1 MRKVMLFIVLFC
13 MVACMDSSV
22 QALTTTQTLNG
33 STNPEW
39 FIPDGTD
46 PYPGDY
52 DFGRILPGVG
62 GTNLY
67 YRAKNE
73 DWGWKHTVTFKNDI
87 GPIKILGATLKIEAW
102 DVDAKGG
109 NGSWLPNEIDVV
121 KVGTS
126 TTGSGGVV
134 LGNLVDG
141 PSAWKT
147 TTFTLDAAA
156 LAKLAVVANTGTL
169 QVWLDISSLEAASPA
184 DLLEWFV
191 TLKSATLTVDY
202 IPAPGAIILGSLG
215 AGLVGWLR
223 RRRTL

>member
-1 MRKVMLFIVLFC
+1 MLFILLFC
-13 MVACMDSSV
+13 RVACSGNSA

-33 STNPEW
+33 ATTPQW

-52 DFGRILPGVG
+52 DFGRFLPGVG
-62 GTNLY
+62 GPNPY
-67 YRAKNE
+67 YRSYNE
-73 DWGWKHTVTFKNDI
+73 DWNWTHTVSFSPV
-87 GPIKILGATLKIEAW
+87 GPIQILGATLKIEAW

-109 NGSWLPNEIDVV
+109 DGSQIPNEKDVI
-121 KVGTS
+121 KVGAS
-126 TTGSGGVV
+126 SPVV
-134 LGNLVDG
+134 LGDLVDG

-156 LAKLAVVANTGTL
+156 LAKLTVAADTGTL
-169 QVWLDISSLEAASPA
+169 KVWMDISSLEATPGYTW
-184 DLLEWFV
+184 DQWYV